1 MATLEELSAEAEHKM
16 RSSIEAAKVEFAT
29 LRTGRANP
37 TLLDNI
43 TVDAYGSAMPID
55 QIAQVHVPESRQLVI
70 TPYDRSMVGAIEK
83 AIKNSDLNINPVNN
97 GDSIRLNLPPL
108 TEDRRKDMV
117 KVLQKKAEESRVS
130 VRNVRRDANDRAKA
144 LEKKGETSEDLA
156 KTLSGTDAKAH
167 RQDYIRSRSASEVQR
182 SRTDASLTTLV
193 FSWRTRSHAPNAQT
207 GTSSRPSICPAEC

>member
-1 MATLEELSAEAEHKM
+1 MPTLEEIAAEAEHKM
-16 RSSIEAAKVEFAT
+16 RSSIESCKNEFAT

-37 TLLDNI
+37 QLLDKI

-70 TPYDRSMVGAIEK
+70 TPYDRSMVAAIEK

-130 VRNVRRDANDRAKA
+130 IRNVRRDANDRIKA
-144 LEKKGETSEDLA
+144 AEKKGETSEDLA
-156 KTLSGTDAKAH
+156 KRSQDQLQKLTDKTIA
-167 RQDYIRSRSASEVQR
+167 EVDQ
-182 SRTDASLTTLV
+182 LQKVKEGELL
-193 FSWRTRSHAPNAQT
+193 Q
-207 GTSSRPSICPAEC
+207 I